1 MKFYHVLDMTD
12 SLYISCAGFSEI
24 MGTLSR
30 IGFFNTEAISI
41 LKNDGDRLTFQKFLI
56 KLLKLDHADNFNASS
71 TLTEKGITERIIA
84 LGLCKE
90 KETAAKTAK
99 TIM

>member
-1 MKFYHVLDMTD
+1 MCIPH
-12 SLYISCAGFSEI
+12 AGFGGI

-30 IGFFNTEAISI
+30 IGFFNTEALCI
-41 LKNDGDRLTFQKFLI
+41 LKNGERQTFQKFLLE
-56 KLLKLDHADNFNASS
+56 LLRLHGDNFNAS
-71 TLTEKGITERIIA
+71 TLSEKGITERIIE

-90 KETAAKTAK
+90 RETAVKTAK